1 MQFIEVINTLGEI
14 VNEHIIYSNL
24 PLTIDVAV
32 FTAGTYAILLKDN
45 KGRTI
50 QTKRLI
56 VD

>member
-1 MQFIEVINTLGEI
+1 
-14 VNEHIIYSNL
+14 
-24 PLTIDVAV
+24 VAV
-32 FTAGTYAILLKDN
+32 FTAGTYVVNLKDN